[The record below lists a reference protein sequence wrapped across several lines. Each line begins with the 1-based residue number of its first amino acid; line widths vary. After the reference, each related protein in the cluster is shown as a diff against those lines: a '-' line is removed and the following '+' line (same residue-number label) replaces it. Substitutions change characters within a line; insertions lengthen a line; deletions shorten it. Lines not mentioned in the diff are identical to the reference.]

1 MAQIN
6 QQHHGQKLKQNHRQN
21 MLMNINSE
29 SEKSFNQSDQDQSRI
44 NQNQSQDISN
54 SQISPKKGNIS
65 DLITKLK
72 EFSPSR
78 VKQQVSERYEQK
90 VHNLKQELEEER
102 NLRTQLENAIAELYK
117 VNSDQR
123 LVDTQRSFSIH
134 DTQEQELTHVI
145 QFQNQNLLQLKQEN
159 DVLMSDNLKMFSLMS
174 SLDKLHSHFLTT
186 FNIQGQSQTVNT
198 TANTRDQQNR
208 TSLGQGRPQSA
219 NNFGQKISS
228 NHTSINYLQ
237 NPQQV
242 NQSAIIERGNQQNI
256 SRVTH
261 QQNKENT
268 DQELSIKQQCDRLK
282 QNFKTLYQNLKL
294 QFKTQNVQSLQFQN
308 SFEEQQSELDRLNE
322 IVSLKENENQEL
334 ADLYE
339 NQNLRIQELNQEI
352 HNLQS
357 YFDIE
362 RLQLRQNTQNQQ
374 EYNQRNQQLL
384 QSKDIEIG
392 NLREHIDQQ
401 ETLNQELREQI
412 DNMQQ
417 QMGQYQDSNQ
427 DHNIVIIKLQTDLN
441 VCQQRLKDKEK
452 ELIDLRVQNQTMSET
467 YQREKE
473 KLERKVHKYSGK
485 YKQQLKNLTSEVQVL
500 TMNKQQQDAF
510 IQQNQSQLGTLEKK
524 YQQDI
529 QLFRMENL
537 RKDETVEQQKLK
549 QRRFIEILQNKIR
562 HLLYRSKELLIPVIM
577 PQHANNLQGQYKIN
591 SQQQQEYDQIDQR
604 EHELQRGFNEVLEL
618 IERYLNPIYNA
629 NLNNSSANKQA
640 STNGNNNSGYK
651 SLTNFAIDTSIKKH
665 NFYS

>member
-1 MAQIN
+1 
-6 QQHHGQKLKQNHRQN
+6 
-21 MLMNINSE
+21 
-29 SEKSFNQSDQDQSRI
+29 
-44 NQNQSQDISN
+44 
-54 SQISPKKGNIS
+54 
-65 DLITKLK
+65 
-72 EFSPSR
+72 
-78 VKQQVSERYEQK
+78 
-90 VHNLKQELEEER
+90 
-102 NLRTQLENAIAELYK
+102 
-117 VNSDQR
+117 
-123 LVDTQRSFSIH
+123 
-134 DTQEQELTHVI
+134 
-145 QFQNQNLLQLKQEN
+145 
-159 DVLMSDNLKMFSLMS
+159 MFSLLS

-208 TSLGQGRPQSA
+208 NSLGQGRPQSA
-219 NNFGQKISS
+219 NNFGQKF
-228 NHTSINYLQ
+228 SI
-237 NPQQV
+237 
-242 NQSAIIERGNQQNI
+242 
-256 SRVTH
+256 
-261 QQNKENT
+261 
-268 DQELSIKQQCDRLK
+268 
-282 QNFKTLYQNLKL
+282 
-294 QFKTQNVQSLQFQN
+294 
-308 SFEEQQSELDRLNE
+308 
-322 IVSLKENENQEL
+322 SLKENENQEL

-629 NLNNSSANKQA
+629 NLNNSSANQQA
-640 STNGNNNSGYK
+640 SSGGNNNSGYK
-651 SLTNFAIDTSIKKH
+651 SLTNFAIDSSIKKH